1 MAEERYSKIFALS
14 PQKAAESDCV
24 IVEAGALLN
33 DNKENVKIKI
43 KGRHDACVAVR
54 AVPCIESAVA
64 IAILD
69 EVL

>member
-1 MAEERYSKIFALS
+1 MRVALKPTPS
-14 PQKAAESDCV
+14 
-24 IVEAGALLN
+24 IRVEQNTVDLI
-33 DNKENVKIKI
+33 NKENVKIKI

-64 IAILD
+64 IALLD